1 MDFLAFLEDLSPDR
15 TERPEWRGCGMR
27 TCSKSG
33 SRTDGIRSFFLLNKK
48 LSEFK
53 IVWSFLWLH

>member
-53 IVWSFLWLH
+53 IVRSFLWLH